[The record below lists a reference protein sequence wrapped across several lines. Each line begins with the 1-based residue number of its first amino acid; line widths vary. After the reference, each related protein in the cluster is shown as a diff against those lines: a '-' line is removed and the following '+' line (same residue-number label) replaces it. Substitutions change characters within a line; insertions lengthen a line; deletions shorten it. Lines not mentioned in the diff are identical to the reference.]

1 MQHMDKK
8 SGVEPKQDRLVL
20 ELRRGILVLATLSQ
34 LDEAK
39 YGYSL
44 MQELAN
50 QGLEIE
56 QGTLYPLLRRLE
68 DKGLLASQWNV
79 EGSRPRRYYQLSPA
93 GAEVLDSLSYEWN
106 ELVAVMDDLLSPSKN
121 EGYDESHRPV
131 CRRSR
136 KTLTSQAASRRQDG
150 AALIAGRYLGWQG

>member
-1 MQHMDKK
+1 MSKNKGLAAKHDK
-8 SGVEPKQDRLVL
+8 LVL

-44 MQELAN
+44 MQELAD

-68 DKGLLASQWNV
+68 DQELLESEWNV
-79 EGSRPRRYYQLSPA
+79 EGSRPRRYYQLSSA
-93 GAEVLDSLSYEWN
+93 GAEVLRSLSEEWI
-106 ELVAVMDDLLSPSKN
+106 ELVGVVDDLLYLRKK
-121 EGYDESHRPV
+121 EG
-131 CRRSR
+131 
-136 KTLTSQAASRRQDG
+136 
-150 AALIAGRYLGWQG
+150 